1 MCSGSCVKEA
11 VPRDGLLC
19 ALRLGALL
27 AGMVDGVI
35 RVVLS
40 GENELRDG
48 NKGVALLEQSLQ
60 NGGQGLGG
68 VKGGVVKQDNG
79 PGLYLGGHPPGDL
92 SGGQVLPVQAVTFP
106 YRFQTY
112 LD

>member
-1 MCSGSCVKEA
+1 MVNGI
-11 VPRDGLLC
+11 VPCED
-19 ALRLGALL
+19 
-27 AGMVDGVI
+27 D
-35 RVVLS
+35 
-40 GENELRDG
+40 LRDG
-48 NKGVALLEQSLQ
+48 DEGIALLK
-60 NGGQGLGG
+60 QGLNDAGESLRR